1 MRRVVVALYE
11 RALVDQWWS
20 IIERGQTWGVAD
32 NKASGNQWRNI
43 NLLIAVNI
51 RVVAAINNNFQIT
64 DLSYYLPPV
73 IGKFLY

>member
-32 NKASGNQWRNI
+32 NKASGNQLRNI

-51 RVVAAINNNFQIT
+51 HVIANNNFQIT

>member
-1 MRRVVVALYE
+1 MKEHWWTSGGAL
-11 RALVDQWWS
+11 L
-20 IIERGQTWGVAD
+20 RGQTWGVAD

-51 RVVAAINNNFQIT
+51 RVIAAINNNFQIT

>member
-1 MRRVVVALYE
+1 MKE
-11 RALVDQWWS
+11 HWWS

-51 RVVAAINNNFQIT
+51 RVIAATTIF
-64 DLSYYLPPV
+64 
-73 IGKFLY
+73 K

>member
-1 MRRVVVALYE
+1 MRRVLYE

-51 RVVAAINNNFQIT
+51 RVIANNNFQIT